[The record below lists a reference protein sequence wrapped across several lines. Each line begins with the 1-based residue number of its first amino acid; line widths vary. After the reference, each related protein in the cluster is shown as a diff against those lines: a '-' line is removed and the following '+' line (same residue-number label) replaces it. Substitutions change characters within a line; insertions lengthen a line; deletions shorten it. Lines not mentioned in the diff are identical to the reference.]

1 MEDNSI
7 SYSGAVTMK
16 RSKEDDTE
24 LYVIAFKELINEV
37 VSSLSREEAINY
49 ITREVLPN
57 IKAAFKPERYQEV
70 KRYAEEK
77 LGTRLPD

>member
-1 MEDNSI
+1 
-7 SYSGAVTMK
+7 MK

-49 ITREVLPN
+49 ITREILPN
-57 IKAAFKPERYQEV
+57 IKAAFKPE
-70 KRYAEEK
+70 KF
-77 LGTRLPD
+77 

>member
-1 MEDNSI
+1 SI
-7 SYSGAVTMK
+7 SYGGAVTMK
-16 RSKEDDTE
+16 RSKEDDTG

-57 IKAAFKPERYQEV
+57 VKAAFKPGKYQEI